1 MRLDRLSPCAFPSAP
16 GIDSFLFYHSAA
28 ASGGFSEDLQKRV
41 NNLSSALQKTLD
53 EAPSVESTANA
64 AKDSAK
70 KGEKTSS
77 AESKQQDWEAAVKK
91 MKDQVKK
98 EVEGL
103 YKDIEKEVGESKKGE
118 GLKKAL
124 DLAKGFMG

>member
-1 MRLDRLSPCAFPSAP
+1 MT
-16 GIDSFLFYHSAA
+16 
-28 ASGGFSEDLQKRV
+28 
-41 NNLSSALQKTLD
+41 NLSSALQKTLD

-103 YKDIEKEVGESKKGE
+103 YKDIQKEVGEGKKGE